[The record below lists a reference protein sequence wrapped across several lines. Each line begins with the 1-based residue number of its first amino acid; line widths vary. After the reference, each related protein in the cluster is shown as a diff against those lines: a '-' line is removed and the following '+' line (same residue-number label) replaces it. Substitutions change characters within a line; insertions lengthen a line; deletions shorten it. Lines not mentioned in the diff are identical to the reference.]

1 MQVKEFWQWLI
12 ELADATD
19 NAPIDTA
26 SAENAFLTG
35 QTVAQYLENRHHDS
49 N

>member
-1 MQVKEFWQWLI
+1 MRVKEFWQWLI

-19 NAPIDTA
+19 SAPIDMA
-26 SAENAFLTG
+26 SAEHAFLTG
-35 QTVAQYLENRHHDS
+35 QTVAQYLENQHVD